1 MSLIFPAEIVFRQG
15 ETEHYVEVEIL
26 YDGVREMRE
35 AFTVHLKPDE
45 NMVAETKV
53 KVYQIHIYHLTVFPF
68 DVFLTAFVHLS
79 TDEQSHNL
87 Y

>member
-1 MSLIFPAEIVFRQG
+1 MKFDRKIIVGSPTIFTEIVFKDG
-15 ETEHYVEVEIL
+15 DVEHYAEVEIL

-53 KVYQIHIYHLTVFPF
+53 KIKPNK
-68 DVFLTAFVHLS
+68 DVI
-79 TDEQSHNL
+79 
-87 Y
+87 

>member
-1 MSLIFPAEIVFRQG
+1 MTFAGSIIFISPFSAEIVFKEG
-15 ETEHYVEVEIL
+15 DAEHHVEVEVL

-53 KVYQIHIYHLTVFPF
+53 KATP
-68 DVFLTAFVHLS
+68 
-79 TDEQSHNL
+79 N
-87 Y
+87 

>member
-1 MSLIFPAEIVFRQG
+1 MCWKNICQISLFLAEIVFKEG
-15 ETEHYVEVEIL
+15 DTEHYVEVEIL

-53 KVYQIHIYHLTVFPF
+53 KMKM
-68 DVFLTAFVHLS
+68 
-79 TDEQSHNL
+79 N
-87 Y
+87 